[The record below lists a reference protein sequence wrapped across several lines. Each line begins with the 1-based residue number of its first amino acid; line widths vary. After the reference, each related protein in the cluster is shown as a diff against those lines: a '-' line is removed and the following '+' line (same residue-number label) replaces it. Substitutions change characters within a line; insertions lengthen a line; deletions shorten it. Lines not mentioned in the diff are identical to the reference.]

1 MMLLT
6 SACIAAANTFGARAV
21 AIIPAT
27 PTTDKATATAIK
39 ELPRQQVGRASLTK
53 VPMLAFTAVS
63 VLSRPRF
70 LCCFTAT
77 GLACGGIKKRENN
90 VHLNSSSGGK
100 ERQKKVDGRVAADIA
115 SKQKHSPAK
124 EQLVASSMFSSLDLF
139 SGRVH

>member
-6 SACIAAANTFGARAV
+6 SACIAANTVGARAA

-27 PTTDKATATAIK
+27 PATDRATATAIK

-77 GLACGGIKKRENN
+77 GLACGEIKKRENN
-90 VHLNSSSGGK
+90 VHPNSSSGRK
-100 ERQKKVDGRVAADIA
+100 ERQKKVDGRAAAEIA

-124 EQLVASSMFSSLDLF
+124 EQLVASSIFSSLDLF
-139 SGRVH
+139 SGRVR